1 MIPRDYITEWRA
13 EAPWVQD
20 FQVEQDLVIS
30 RALVEIFSN
39 PVLHDALAFR
49 GGTALYAPVARRVGG
64 MGRRHRRGKA
74 FRVTTRRPSAGVVD
88 CSRCAWLEPRKH

>member
-30 RALVEIFSN
+30 RAPGTPKTSTS
-39 PVLHDALAFR
+39 FR
-49 GGTALYAPVARRVGG
+49 RKRNRQAR
-64 MGRRHRRGKA
+64 
-74 FRVTTRRPSAGVVD
+74 
-88 CSRCAWLEPRKH
+88 